1 MSAEQK
7 RAEKSMSILKT
18 IGSSFSNK
26 TRSFLPKIVISAA
39 ASFSPGNRRT
49 MKTALNIYHIFV

>member
-7 RAEKSMSILKT
+7 RAEKSMSIPKT
-18 IGSSFSNK
+18 IESSLSNK
-26 TRSFLPKIVISAA
+26 TSSFLPKIVISAA

-49 MKTALNIYHIFV
+49 MKTH